1 MATPFVTFFI
11 ATYNQEAF
19 IADAVKGALAQDYPN
34 MEIIISD
41 DCSSDNT
48 WSTIQDTLAE
58 YTGDKLIR
66 LNRNER
72 NLGIREHINKVLYEL
87 AKGDIIVF
95 AAGDDVSLPN
105 RTSVSV
111 AFLEKHPEV
120 SSLSFASRWV
130 NDNLKPFAQEPV
142 FTLSDGRDSIITL
155 EDYVLY
161 DYFIFSGDSRVIRR
175 KVIDS
180 FPRLSYPDSEDIYIF
195 LRSLYIG
202 SVAYIRQPLVLYRH
216 YAGNYS
222 RNHTS
227 TDTVFSQTVEKQIW
241 EDLDYAIAQGYIQ
254 DFQKDCIARRLK
266 WVIGIL
272 HSRIVGETPEKR
284 SLLYRIARAIKREI
298 SASLKQ
304 KYKDG
309 R

>member
-1 MATPFVTFFI
+1 MASPFVTFFI
-11 ATYNQEAF
+11 VSYNQEEF
-19 IADAVKGALAQDYPN
+19 IADAVKGALSQDYPN

-48 WSTIQDTLAE
+48 WSVIQDTLAD
-58 YTGDKLIR
+58 YAGDKIIL

-120 SSLSFASRWV
+120 SSLSFASQQV
-130 NDNLKPFAQEPV
+130 DKDLKPHPNNAV
-142 FTLSDGRDSIITL
+142 SSLSTGFDSIITL

-180 FPRLSYPDSEDIYIF
+180 FPRLAYPDAEDIYIF
-195 LRSLYIG
+195 LRSLYVG
-202 SVAYIRQPLVLYRH
+202 SIAYLRQPLVLYRH
-216 YAGNYS
+216 HDNNFSVKKQITKA
-222 RNHTS
+222 
-227 TDTVFSQTVEKQIW
+227 VFEQTVEKQIW
-241 EDLDYAIAQGYIQ
+241 ADFDFAIAQGYIQ
-254 DFQKDCIARRLK
+254 EANRSCVSKRLR
-266 WVIGIL
+266 WVIDVL
-272 HSRIVGETPEKR
+272 YSQCVGTSDMKH
-284 SLLYRIARAIKREI
+284 SLLYRIARAIKHEI
-298 SASLKQ
+298 SASLNREHKN
-304 KYKDG
+304 G